1 MPTAAIPTQPVCAGS
16 VPVPRHR
23 GLDEGFV
30 EVAAAVGEVLLGSEA
45 IGAID
50 AFVADPGPRGA
61 LVLRGVEVGD
71 VPVTPPSPTAPTGK
85 DLRSELALLAVA
97 RRLGEPV
104 GYLPEHGGSI
114 VQNLVPTRDAVGRQ
128 TSTSSGV
135 DLAFHTETA
144 FHPHR
149 PRYLLLLC
157 IRGDPSAATTLA
169 SVDDLLPALSDETVA
184 ELRQP
189 QFRTAVD
196 ESFGGRPDVPVGD
209 ARPVLGGTPT
219 SPVLCWDAE
228 LTMGETPAARAALLE
243 LADAVAHRQQR
254 IVLEAGDLLI
264 VDNARCV
271 HGRSPF
277 RARFDGTDR
286 WLQRTFVV
294 EDLAPSAGERA
305 GRVITTD
312 WSGLSAAP
320 PPPPHRPAVATR

>member
-1 MPTAAIPTQPVCAGS
+1 MPTAAIPTQPVAAGS
-16 VPVPRHR
+16 APVPLLAE
-23 GLDEGFV
+23 LDEGFV
-30 EVAAAVGEVLLGSEA
+30 AAAAAVGEVLLGAEA
-45 IGAID
+45 IAAID
-50 AFVADPGPRGA
+50 AFSHDAGPRGA
-61 LVLRGVEVGD
+61 LLLRGVEVGA
-71 VPVTPPSPTAPTGK
+71 VPTTPESPTSPTGK

-157 IRGDPSAATTLA
+157 LRGDPTAATTLA
-169 SVDDLLPALSDETVA
+169 SVDDLLPALGAATVG
-184 ELRQP
+184 ELHRP
-189 QFRTAVD
+189 HFRTAVD
-196 ESFGGRPDVPVGD
+196 ESFGGRPEVPVGPP
-209 ARPVLGGTPT
+209 RPVLGGGPGAPT
-219 SPVLCWDAE
+219 LCWDAE
-228 LTMGETPAARAALLE
+228 LTVGETDEARAALAD
-243 LADAVAHRQQR
+243 LADAVAQRQRR

-264 VDNARCV
+264 VDNTRCV

-294 EDLAPSAGERA
+294 EDLAASSGERA

-312 WSGLSAAP
+312 WS
-320 PPPPHRPAVATR
+320 